1 MCNACALAWA
11 CLDVPPDERR
21 ARIAAAVHSD
31 SDAARL
37 QQALSLV
44 RIRLWR
50 DQGIDH
56 ADIARRIALVSA
68 VAEGSASE
76 AEVRLKNRIDAAVAT
91 GQVTAELFP
100 AGVPDLRDPDT
111 EALEKAVPALQ
122 AAIQGAGAAM
132 ATRESVDALAD
143 AIPAFKD
150 IAKGFSARGLVDHA
164 WWLGLAWWTFGRGA
178 LKLRRQPEARDA
190 MERSASY
197 YDQAG
202 ESKYAAE
209 CRQEAIDIATRFAAD
224 FDSAVLE
231 DVRNML
237 GPQEPLERV
246 QSLTRLSRRIG
257 GAGDRYEAGDLAED
271 AAHILRDIGYPDPE
285 HAFDAAVD
293 LWVTNAAKSCTG
305 NGLVAR
311 VCDVAGYWAEV
322 LAARTNKRRERDPA
336 ASARADRALRGITPL
351 IDEMRKQGDLARRE
365 LARRLEV
372 WMPNVQAVISVPD
385 IVDPSMPAVGA
396 LNTLDDELYGLRIAC
411 NEGAS
416 EAQVATALALRAR
429 AHALGSSVHVAKAAI
444 EHAYVL
450 SALRRFAEVPPL
462 CDLARDTLL
471 AGQPASLAAFPGGYE
486 RELYLTAIEY
496 KARALSARNEH
507 RAVLAL
513 CEPVI
518 RDIEDE
524 RTRVSSPYQ
533 QSAFLATRAGLYE
546 LAAAAAYRTGDT
558 DTLIAVTELL
568 KARGALR
575 SRLAPATNAST
586 EEIDAQFREVNRA
599 LAGAAA
605 GSTDAAELRERRGW
619 LATARA
625 IARARA
631 NHGTLPQISLAAVQ
645 AVLDAD
651 QCAISWFWIGSDT
664 IVVVAIS
671 SESSHRAHV
680 VLDAVQRTQLDDYL
694 ACLTALCGI
703 EPDHKAL
710 VPRIDELVLALGCLL
725 IPADV
730 RAFIGGKQRLVLSP
744 HRTLHLFPFHA
755 AHGADGYL
763 IEHFA
768 IRYVPNLTS
777 LLMPWQG
784 TAEGPVLAVGIA
796 RFDDGSVLP
805 NAEAE
810 ANAVAA
816 MHGTNGTSLIDP
828 TRAQFT
834 SLPLQQ
840 YRCLHLATHGSSVLA
855 GDAFDDPMQSCLYLR
870 DGPLTALD
878 IAALPLRSEL
888 VVLAACSSGQRS
900 VAGRGLTKVPGDDI
914 FGLQA
919 VLFDAGVNAVLGAL
933 WPVADQVALPIL
945 VDFHR
950 AYAGGELADAAL
962 QAAVI
967 AHLRDPQRPQA
978 VFFWAPFFVSALGMA
993 SRKAPVSPYLLQSSV

>member
-1 MCNACALAWA
+1 
-11 CLDVPPDERR
+11 
-21 ARIAAAVHSD
+21 
-31 SDAARL
+31 
-37 QQALSLV
+37 
-44 RIRLWR
+44 
-50 DQGIDH
+50 
-56 ADIARRIALVSA
+56 
-68 VAEGSASE
+68 
-76 AEVRLKNRIDAAVAT
+76 
-91 GQVTAELFP
+91 
-100 AGVPDLRDPDT
+100 
-111 EALEKAVPALQ
+111 
-122 AAIQGAGAAM
+122 
-132 ATRESVDALAD
+132 
-143 AIPAFKD
+143 
-150 IAKGFSARGLVDHA
+150 
-164 WWLGLAWWTFGRGA
+164 
-178 LKLRRQPEARDA
+178 
-190 MERSASY
+190 
-197 YDQAG
+197 
-202 ESKYAAE
+202 
-209 CRQEAIDIATRFAAD
+209 
-224 FDSAVLE
+224 
-231 DVRNML
+231 
-237 GPQEPLERV
+237 
-246 QSLTRLSRRIG
+246 
-257 GAGDRYEAGDLAED
+257 
-271 AAHILRDIGYPDPE
+271 
-285 HAFDAAVD
+285 
-293 LWVTNAAKSCTG
+293 
-305 NGLVAR
+305 
-311 VCDVAGYWAEV
+311 
-322 LAARTNKRRERDPA
+322 
-336 ASARADRALRGITPL
+336 
-351 IDEMRKQGDLARRE
+351 
-365 LARRLEV
+365 
-372 WMPNVQAVISVPD
+372 
-385 IVDPSMPAVGA
+385 
-396 LNTLDDELYGLRIAC
+396 
-411 NEGAS
+411 
-416 EAQVATALALRAR
+416 
-429 AHALGSSVHVAKAAI
+429 
-444 EHAYVL
+444 
-450 SALRRFAEVPPL
+450 
-462 CDLARDTLL
+462 
-471 AGQPASLAAFPGGYE
+471 
-486 RELYLTAIEY
+486 
-496 KARALSARNEH
+496 
-507 RAVLAL
+507 
-513 CEPVI
+513 
-518 RDIEDE
+518 
-524 RTRVSSPYQ
+524 
-533 QSAFLATRAGLYE
+533 
-546 LAAAAAYRTGDT
+546 
-558 DTLIAVTELL
+558 
-568 KARGALR
+568 
-575 SRLAPATNAST
+575 
-586 EEIDAQFREVNRA
+586 
-599 LAGAAA
+599 
-605 GSTDAAELRERRGW
+605 
-619 LATARA
+619 
-625 IARARA
+625 
-631 NHGTLPQISLAAVQ
+631 
-645 AVLDAD
+645 
-651 QCAISWFWIGSDT
+651 
-664 IVVVAIS
+664 
-671 SESSHRAHV
+671 